1 MKLHFKK
8 LNRVVK
14 RKTIMLVFH
23 FCKIWLQ
30 NTPSPGKMELCT
42 ETEYTG
48 KYFSHL
54 NLQKSIIMAKNLT
67 LGNLRFK
74 ELTI

>member
-8 LNRVVK
+8 LNSVIK
-14 RKTIMLVFH
+14 RKTITVVFH

-30 NTPSPGKMELCT
+30 NTPSPEKMELCT

-48 KYFSHL
+48 KYFSYL
-54 NLQKSIIMAKNLT
+54 NLQIYKNL
-67 LGNLRFK
+67 
-74 ELTI
+74 